1 MYALFL
7 LLIQCICTILLS
19 QGNYRRI
26 FLIPSDIS
34 LRRFDAVAF
43 LMYSRCPFPPHGSPM
58 LAQPL
63 FDDHSFIGEQ
73 RISMAFVCVLYV
85 CMYSM
90 YLPSAEPSR
99 FEWRQE
105 YYFRSAW
112 AISNRSHIISTAA
125 GVLTLRLDVVVIIIV
140 VVVVVV
146 VVAVIFVE
154 VVEVVVIYGGGSSS
168 GC

>member
-1 MYALFL
+1 M
-7 LLIQCICTILLS
+7 
-19 QGNYRRI
+19 
-26 FLIPSDIS
+26 
-34 LRRFDAVAF
+34 
-43 LMYSRCPFPPHGSPM
+43 
-58 LAQPL
+58 
-63 FDDHSFIGEQ
+63 
-73 RISMAFVCVLYV
+73 YV
-85 CMYSM
+85 CM

-125 GVLTLRLDVVVIIIV
+125 GVLTLRLDVVVIIIIVFV
-140 VVVVVV
+140 VVD
-146 VVAVIFVE
+146 VIFVE

>member
-1 MYALFL
+1 M
-7 LLIQCICTILLS
+7 
-19 QGNYRRI
+19 
-26 FLIPSDIS
+26 
-34 LRRFDAVAF
+34 
-43 LMYSRCPFPPHGSPM
+43 
-58 LAQPL
+58 
-63 FDDHSFIGEQ
+63 
-73 RISMAFVCVLYV
+73 YV
-85 CMYSM
+85 CM

-125 GVLTLRLDVVVIIIV
+125 GVLTLRLDVVVIIII
-140 VVVVVV
+140 VVVV